1 MKLNRVKMFAR
12 KISATD
18 RLVRSPPALASPRER
33 RSATWALVR
42 PAAGVSAIAAPVASG
57 VEATAS
63 AMPGHRA
70 AVKGQPNARPRPA
83 LPERSRDCRSCVE
96 AGGQVQDHRPASC
109 AADQPGAVGAFD
121 QGARCRRPGRGHG
134 RADAAI

>member
-18 RLVRSPPALASPRER
+18 RLVRSPPVFASPRER

-42 PAAGVSAIAAPVASG
+42 PAAGVSAIAAPAAGG

-70 AVKGQPNARPRPA
+70 AVKGQRNARPRRGAAIGDIDSALPPA
-83 LPERSRDCRSCVE
+83 LPLTVPQTPSAQVAPAPAGASPPGTRSR
-96 AGGQVQDHRPASC
+96 P
-109 AADQPGAVGAFD
+109 
-121 QGARCRRPGRGHG
+121 
-134 RADAAI
+134 